1 MSREKYIVANW
12 KMNHNLQDI
21 EQFFSQ
27 LDIKDDH
34 KVHCWVTPQSIHLPI
49 LLSKAQ
55 EHNKPV
61 KIGVQNI
68 SEKES
73 GAFTGEISS
82 HAVKDLGA
90 HFALVGHSERRSIY
104 NENDDTLNM
113 KVHQALKSNLKVI
126 FCVGETLE
134 EREAGQTPDVVKIQL
149 IEGLE
154 GITKEQA
161 QNIIIAYEPVWA
173 IGTGKVASAQEADDV
188 HQFIRSVAAKDLGF
202 LAEDLI
208 ILYGGSVK
216 PENAESLLSKP
227 HIDGALVGGASLK
240 GDSYSQLVSI
250 AERSAYLQ

>member
-1 MSREKYIVANW
+1 MSREKYIVGNW
-12 KMNHNLQDI
+12 KMNHNTASI
-21 EQFFSQ
+21 KEFFST
-27 LDIKDDH
+27 LTIKKDV
-34 KVHCWVTPQSIHLPI
+34 KVHAWLAPQALHLST
-49 LLSKAQ
+49 LLNNIQSSDLPMQVGA
-55 EHNKPV
+55 
-61 KIGVQNI
+61 QNI
-68 SEKES
+68 CDQES
-73 GAFTGEISS
+73 GAFTGEIATA
-82 HAVKDLGA
+82 AVKDLGA
-90 HFALVGHSERRSIY
+90 SFTLVGHSERRSIY
-104 NENDDTLNM
+104 QESDDTLNK
-113 KVHQALKSNLKVI
+113 KVHQALKNGLKVI

-161 QNIIIAYEPVWA
+161 QNIIVAYEPVWA
-173 IGTGKVASAQEADDV
+173 IGTGKVATAEEADDV

-240 GDSYSQLVSI
+240 GASYGELVQI